1 MDALVINLKRSAD
14 RMAFQ
19 ASQLDQLGI
28 PYQRVAAI
36 DTSMLDVD
44 TYQAKAYDWERPLRD
59 TEVACCLSHTKA
71 WQIVL
76 ESNRP
81 HLVLEDDALLCSKT
95 GTLLQALESY
105 QNYDCVNLET
115 RGRRKTVSK
124 KKTPLIE
131 DFKISKLIQDKSG
144 AAAYILWPDGAKKLL
159 HWVETHG
166 LGLADAILTVGPHLR
181 HGQVEPAAAIQ
192 LDCCHLY
199 GIECPLE
206 TQTHI
211 NHVDKPAASNA
222 LLFRWRR
229 LRAQLKIA
237 LRKGRAFAAAESKEI
252 LPSKASFPFND
263 ES

>member
-44 TYQAKAYDWERPLRD
+44 TYRTKAYDWERPLRD

-95 GTLLQALESY
+95 GTLIQALESY

-124 KKTPLIE
+124 KKNPLIE

-211 NHVDKPAASNA
+211 NHVDKPPASNA
-222 LLFRWRR
+222 LIFCWRR
-229 LRAQLKIA
+229 LRAQMKIA
-237 LRKGRAFAAAESKEI
+237 HRKGHSVAAA
-252 LPSKASFPFND
+252 AYND
-263 ES
+263 I

>member
-1 MDALVINLKRSAD
+1 MDALVINLERSAD

-19 ASQLDQLGI
+19 ASQLEHLGI
-28 PYQRVAAI
+28 PYRRVAAI
-36 DTSMLDVD
+36 GTSMLDVD
-44 TYQAKAYDWERPLRD
+44 TQAKAYDWERPLRD

-105 QNYDCVNLET
+105 HNYDCVNLET

-131 DFKISKLIQDKSG
+131 DFKISKLVQDKSG

-166 LGLADAILTVGPHLR
+166 LGLADAILALGPSLR
-181 HGQVEPAAAIQ
+181 HGQVEPAAALQ

-206 TQTHI
+206 TQSYIH
-211 NHVDKPAASNA
+211 HVDKPVASKA

-229 LRAQLKIA
+229 LCAQLKIA
-237 LRKGRAFAAAESKEI
+237 LRKVLACASAESKEI
-252 LPSKASFPFND
+252 LPSKAYFLLND
-263 ES
+263 EY

>member
-1 MDALVINLKRSAD
+1 MDALVINLKHCLE

-19 ASQLDQLGI
+19 VKQLEHLGI
-28 PYQRVAAI
+28 PYQRVEATDAG
-36 DTSMLDVD
+36 TLDAN
-44 TYQAKAYDWERPLRD
+44 TYQTKAYDWERPLRD
-59 TEVACCLSHTKA
+59 TEVACCLSHAKA
-71 WQIVL
+71 WKIVL

-81 HLVLEDDALLCSKT
+81 YLVLEDDALLCSKT
-95 GTLLQALESY
+95 GTILQTLESY

-131 DFKISKLIQDKSG
+131 DFKLSKLIQDKSG
-144 AAAYILWPDGAKKLL
+144 AAAYVLWPSGAKRLL
-159 HWVETHG
+159 QWIETRG
-166 LGLADAILTVGPHLR
+166 LGLADAILAAGPRLR

-211 NHVDKPAASNA
+211 HHIDKPKANKA
-222 LLFRWRR
+222 LPFCWRR
-229 LRAQLKIA
+229 LLAQLKIA
-237 LRKGRAFAAAESKEI
+237 LRKGRAFASAESIEI
-252 LPSKASFPFND
+252 IPSKLFIPFND

>member
-1 MDALVINLKRSAD
+1 MDALVINLERSAD

-19 ASQLDQLGI
+19 ASQLEQLGI

-36 DTSMLDVD
+36 DSITLDAG

-95 GTLLQALESY
+95 GTIIQALESY
-105 QNYDCVNLET
+105 HNYDCVNLET

-144 AAAYILWPDGAKKLL
+144 AAAYVLWPDGAKKLL
-159 HWVETHG
+159 NWIETRG
-166 LGLADAILTVGPHLR
+166 LGLADAIIAGGPSLR
-181 HGQVEPAAAIQ
+181 HGQIEPAAALQ

-206 TQTHI
+206 TRSQIH
-211 NHVDKPAASNA
+211 HVDKPAANMI
-222 LLFRWRR
+222 LRFRWRR
-229 LRAQLKIA
+229 LIAQLKIA
-237 LRKGRAFAAAESKEI
+237 LRKARALATAESKEI
-252 LPSKASFPFND
+252 MPSKDSL
-263 ES
+263 